1 MSESPNLRDVQKR
14 TLRLMNY
21 EDGLWDMLLG
31 MIFMLLAIYPVTRTR
46 LGPAWNLALFVG
58 LVLLVV
64 AVQPIVRRQISTPRL
79 GYVEANRS
87 PALKVTLA
95 ITMSLVALTFGLV
108 ILTLVSPG
116 WLPDLT
122 PSAAPVWLRSYWVEV
137 LVLIVM
143 IGLFSG
149 MGYLYGVPRLF
160 LYGWLLG
167 GGNLASVVINR
178 GSPSGFNLPLG
189 IAASVILLIG
199 LGLLIRFVRKYPV
212 RSLEA

>member
-1 MSESPNLRDVQKR
+1 MSEPPNLRDVQKR

-21 EDGLWDMLLG
+21 EDGLWDLLLG

-64 AVQPIVRRQISTPRL
+64 TIQPIVRKQISTPRL
-79 GYVEANRS
+79 GYVKANRS

-95 ITMSLVALTFGLV
+95 ITLVALTFGLV

-116 WLPDLT
+116 WLPNLS
-122 PSAAPVWLRSYWVEV
+122 PVVAPVWLRSYWVEV
-137 LVLIVM
+137 LVLMLM

-167 GGNLASVVINR
+167 GGNLASVMINR
-178 GSPSGFNLPLG
+178 SSPSGFNLPLG
-189 IAASVILLIG
+189 LAASVILLIG

-212 RSLEA
+212 RLEA